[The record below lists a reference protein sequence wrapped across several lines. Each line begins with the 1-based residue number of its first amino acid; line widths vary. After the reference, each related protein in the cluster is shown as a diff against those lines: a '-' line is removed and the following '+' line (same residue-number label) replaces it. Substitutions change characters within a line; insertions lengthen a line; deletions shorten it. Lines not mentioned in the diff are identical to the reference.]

1 MTEQK
6 KTKQHE
12 FRAEVKQLLDILAN
26 SLYTNKEIFVRELVS
41 NASDALDKVRFE
53 INRGA
58 EVRDKD
64 LPLEIRISCDK
75 EKKLLTITD
84 TGLGLTEEE
93 AINNLGTIAK
103 SGSAEFM
110 EQMAGE
116 QNNLEGIIG
125 KFGVGF
131 YSVFMAAEK
140 VVVKSQSYL
149 PEAGPVAW
157 SSDGSGVFELEDLE
171 PGRQRGTVIEVH
183 LKDDEL
189 SFAEADRLK
198 DIIKR
203 HSNFIGFPIYVEDE
217 QVNTIPAIWRDSKF
231 SLKQEQYNEFYKFLT
246 FDSQD
251 PFEAIHISVDAPVQF
266 NALLFIPQTSHDM
279 PGFNQERPGV
289 DLYVQRV
296 LIQKG
301 NKDLIPEYLG
311 FVRGVVDSEDLPLN
325 ISRETL
331 QENLVLGKIAKN
343 LTKQVVSH
351 LQKMAD
357 KEPERYLEFWR
368 EHGKTFK
375 LGYMDFANRERYA
388 ELLRFNSSASDDA
401 EGLTSLAEYV
411 ERKKTDQN
419 DIYYVSGPSREAFEL
434 NPHMEIFRKKG
445 VEVLY
450 LFEPLDEFALEALAK
465 YKEYNFKSVEH
476 ADTKDLDKFEST
488 EEDKKQTPLSSED
501 KEVFDRFLEHVKDVL
516 GDRVTKVKVSTRLSD
531 SPCCLVNPD
540 DGMTSS
546 MQKIMHIVNKDAS
559 IPTKVLEINQD
570 HQLIRNLLEVFKG
583 NPTDSYLKDVL
594 EQLFESALLTEGYLK
609 DPHQMVARIQSLM
622 DKSSSW
628 YLSVKNAK

>member
-217 QVNTIPAIWRDSKF
+217 QVNTIPAIWREPKF

-251 PFEAIHISVDAPVQF
+251 PFETIHISVDAPVQF